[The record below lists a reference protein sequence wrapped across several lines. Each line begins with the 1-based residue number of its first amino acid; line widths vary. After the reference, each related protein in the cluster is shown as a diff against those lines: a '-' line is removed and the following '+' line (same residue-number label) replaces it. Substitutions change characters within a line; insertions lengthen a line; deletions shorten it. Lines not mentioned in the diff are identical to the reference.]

1 MAINIQYNGKVVL
14 RKKFNDNIKTI
25 TVTNN
30 GTENLFKYLCWHLVG
45 VNTDSVN
52 YLRPYFVDI
61 KVVKEKKNTVNGNQ
75 VTEKSYQNALYQKV
89 PLNGI
94 QAYRYSALANND
106 VEIND
111 LTGRYV
117 TEFNCAILGSN
128 IQITTIPEGNYYE
141 IQIYGQDKESL
152 LAYAKLTTDE
162 PDPNNSSMLKPIQS
176 LNAPPNGELLI
187 QWFMYFGNYETKT
200 DINNTQETG
209 GTE

>member
-1 MAINIQYNGKVVL
+1 MIF
-14 RKKFNDNIKTI
+14 RHFNDNIKTI

-45 VNTDSVN
+45 ANTDSVN

-61 KVVKEKKNTVNGNQ
+61 KVVTETVDENEKTV
-75 VTEKSYQNALYQKV
+75 KSYDNALYQKV

-106 VEIND
+106 VEIKD
-111 LTGRYV
+111 LTGKYV

-128 IQITTIPEGNYYE
+128 IQLTTLNGGTYYE

-152 LAYAKLTTDE
+152 LAYAKLTSDTE
-162 PDPNNSSMLKPIQS
+162 HLNPIES

-187 QWFMYFGNYETKT
+187 QWFMYFGNYGTI
-200 DINNTQETG
+200 ININDTQETG
-209 GTE
+209 GDA

>member
-45 VNTDSVN
+45 SNTDSVN

-61 KVVKEKKNTVNGNQ
+61 KVVTETVDENEET
-75 VTEKSYQNALYQKV
+75 VKSYDNALYQKV

-106 VEIND
+106 VEIEK
-111 LTGRYV
+111 LTGKYV

-128 IQITTIPEGNYYE
+128 IQLTTLTGTYYE

-152 LAYAKLTTDE
+152 LAYAKLTYDTGRKDSNNKPVLE
-162 PDPNNSSMLKPIQS
+162 PIKS

-187 QWFMYFGNYETKT
+187 QWFMYFGNYEPETEID
-200 DINNTQETG
+200 DIQETG
-209 GTE
+209 GNE

>member
-1 MAINIQYNGKVVL
+1 MAINIQYNGKVIL
-14 RKKFNDNIKTI
+14 RKKFNNNIKTI

-30 GTENLFKYLCWHLVG
+30 GTENLFKYLCWHLVD

-61 KVVKEKKNTVNGNQ
+61 KAVTETGEIVNG
-75 VTEKSYQNALYQKV
+75 EKVKTYSEALYQKV

-106 VEIND
+106 VEIKE
-111 LTGRYV
+111 LTGKYV

-128 IQITTIPEGNYYE
+128 IQITTIPEGTYYE

-152 LAYAKLTTDE
+152 LAYAKLTFD
-162 PDPNNSSMLKPIQS
+162 NKQLNPIKS

-200 DINNTQETG
+200 NINNTQETG
-209 GTE
+209 GDE